1 MIVSFYV
8 FVVILVL
15 AIPAAF
21 VLIPFTLLTGNV
33 RPLYATG
40 CWIVRFAMRVAGI
53 RVRIE
58 GRERIPAG
66 RACIFMANHV
76 SNLDAPAL
84 IANLPS
90 RTSVFLKR
98 PLMKIPILG
107 YAFKLAGFIPVDRTG
122 DSAEAEL
129 AVADAQR
136 VLAPAC
142 TLPRLLK
149 ACARPTA
156 ACCHSEGSV
165 YLAKDSGAPCIPVSI
180 YGTEK
185 IIAWGSMRIH
195 PGRRMSSFTHP
206 SIPQTTPHAT
216 SFPTPSAPSSH
227 LRFQSECGNRPRL
240 GYPKAHRA
248 ENIRALLKYSA
259 LMPPEC
265 SEVTTV
271 TEHAATLS

>member
-1 MIVSFYV
+1 MIVSLYV

-15 AIPAAF
+15 AVPAAL
-21 VLIPFTLLTGNV
+21 VLIPFTLLSGNV
-33 RPLYATG
+33 RPLYAAG
-40 CWIVRFAMRVAGI
+40 CWIARSAMRAAGI

-58 GRERIPAG
+58 GQERVPAG

-84 IANLPS
+84 ITNLPS

-122 DSAEAEL
+122 DAAEAEL

-136 VLAPAC
+136 VLAAGLHITTFVEGMRSPEAKL
-142 TLPRLLK
+142 LPFK
-149 ACARPTA
+149 KGPF
-156 ACCHSEGSV
+156 

-185 IIAWGSMRIH
+185 IIPWGSVRIH
-195 PGRRMSSFTHP
+195 PGTAHVIFHP
-206 SIPQTTPHAT
+206 PVDPAAYAT
-216 SFPTPSAPSSH
+216 RDELSDA
-227 LRFQSECGNRPRL
+227 
-240 GYPKAHRA
+240 
-248 ENIRALLKYSA
+248 IRAVIASA
-259 LMPPEC
+259 LPEPMR
-265 SEVTTV
+265 S
-271 TEHAATLS
+271 